1 MFCKLISTGAFFQY
15 AKMTQVGVAKDMLF
29 FIYPKVLIV
38 KSIVFVRSS
47 DYLKKNRNEDN
58 KGCGPI
64 RIRR

>member
-1 MFCKLISTGAFFQY
+1 
-15 AKMTQVGVAKDMLF
+15 MTLVGVAKDMLF

-38 KSIVFVRSS
+38 NSKEYCFLSVRRTI
-47 DYLKKNRNEDN
+47 KKNRNEEN

>member
-1 MFCKLISTGAFFQY
+1 
-15 AKMTQVGVAKDMLF
+15 MTLVGVAKDMLF

-47 DYLKKNRNEDN
+47 DYLKKNRNEEN

>member
-1 MFCKLISTGAFFQY
+1 
-15 AKMTQVGVAKDMLF
+15 MTLVGVAKDMLF

-38 KSIVFVRSS
+38 NSKKYCFCPFIGLF
-47 DYLKKNRNEDN
+47 KKNRNEEN

>member
-1 MFCKLISTGAFFQY
+1 
-15 AKMTQVGVAKDMLF
+15 MTLVGVAKDMLF

-38 KSIVFVRSS
+38 KSFVFVRSS
-47 DYLKKNRNEDN
+47 DYKKNRNEEN

>member
-47 DYLKKNRNEDN
+47 DYKKNRNEEN
-58 KGCGPI
+58 KGSGSI